1 MDLADLKRQATAAR
15 EFSVSVGTPARHIT
29 LRTPTEHELTLA
41 ARRAGMHNATDDV
54 AATLVLERALVCASV
69 VAWSGVTVG
78 DVLPASDQAEQ
89 PLAFEA
95 GAVPL
100 LLDAQ
105 NDWAQALWVALIER
119 LAERRV
125 KKDTAEK
132 N

>member
-15 EFSVSVGTPARHIT
+15 EFSVSVGTPPRHIT

-41 ARRAGMHNATDDV
+41 ARRAGMHSATDDV
-54 AATLVLERALVCASV
+54 AASLVLERALVCACL

-78 DVLPASDQAEQ
+78 DVLPDSDQAAQ
-89 PLAFEA
+89 PLDFEA

-100 LLDAQ
+100 LLDAKHA
-105 NDWAQALWVALIER
+105 WAQELWAALVER
-119 LAERRV
+119 LADRRV